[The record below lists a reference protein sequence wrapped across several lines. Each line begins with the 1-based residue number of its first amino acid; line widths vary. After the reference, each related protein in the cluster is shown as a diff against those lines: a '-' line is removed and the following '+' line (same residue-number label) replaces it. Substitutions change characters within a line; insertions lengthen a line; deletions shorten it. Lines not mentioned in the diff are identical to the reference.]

1 MNFQLLRNM
10 YAWCIHYLYLF
21 VCRFIKRLVYFFKP
35 TNHLFSRQEFTNER
49 SQKIAHV
56 GCLLIDYLISSE
68 RVSNIF
74 LHIYSSPKQI
84 NITSY
89 IFYVHTLIT
98 QFFFSSISNLK
109 PNLIGMVICSPKKN
123 YITALPSIRG
133 GYHNKKKNRRNIFE
147 LSNLLI
153 RIG

>member
-98 QFFFSSISNLK
+98 QFFSFPLYPI
-109 PNLIGMVICSPKKN
+109 
-123 YITALPSIRG
+123 
-133 GYHNKKKNRRNIFE
+133 
-147 LSNLLI
+147 
-153 RIG
+153 

>member
-98 QFFFSSISNLK
+98 QFFLFLYIQFKTKFDWNGHLF
-109 PNLIGMVICSPKKN
+109 PQKKLYN
-123 YITALPSIRG
+123 SLALNP
-133 GYHNKKKNRRNIFE
+133 RR
-147 LSNLLI
+147 LP
-153 RIG
+153 